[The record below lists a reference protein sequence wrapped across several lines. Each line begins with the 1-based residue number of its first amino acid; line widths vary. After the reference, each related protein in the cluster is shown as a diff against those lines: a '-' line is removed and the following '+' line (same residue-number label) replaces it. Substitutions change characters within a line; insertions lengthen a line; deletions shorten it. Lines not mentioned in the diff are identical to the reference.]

1 MNLFHEFSH
10 KAPNKVFF
18 SIGMGAVAGL
28 CYALLIP
35 VVLNS
40 VATVSNGLVHVE
52 NKVQTILSFEV
63 SNFRFACLFFLL
75 CTVIVLARSFSQ
87 IILTRISIDVAS
99 DLRLKLYQR
108 IIKAPIAS
116 LDTIGPS
123 KLVTLLSDD
132 VRRVVFGG
140 KILPDLLVTLVTV
153 VGMLCFLFYLN
164 TPAFWFVLKALLF
177 GVVSF
182 QLPVFLSNRVFVK
195 SSHLLDRVH
204 LGLRGLIYG
213 IKELKLDATKRQT
226 YFRDILHAR
235 ERELAAADKL
245 AFSINA
251 GATAYGDL
259 ISFFVIGVV
268 AFIFV
273 NYHSVDAQELVG
285 IIMVLLYITGP
296 VAFIL
301 ASLPSITMAKI
312 SLKRIEEML
321 AQMPEDAA
329 LDTITPIAPWQTI
342 HFEGVC
348 YQHAAKD
355 DGKGFQ
361 VGPIDME
368 IDKGD
373 ITFIVGGNGSGKS
386 TLSKVLALYYFPS
399 SGTIRFGNER
409 VTSTR
414 CNDFRQELSAIFS
427 DYFLFDR
434 LLGETKGDAMAM
446 ANAYLNELGLEGKV
460 AITDG
465 VFSTLSLSDGQRKR
479 LALLVAFMEDKP
491 LYLFDEWA
499 ADQDPVFKDIF
510 YNKIL
515 PDLKQRGKAVV
526 VISHDDRYF
535 DVADKVIFMEDGKIA
550 SIKRKALGEFSNIHQ
565 Y

>member
-18 SIGMGAVAGL
+18 SIAMGAVAGV

-40 VATVSNGLVHVE
+40 FVTISNGLNHVE
-52 NKVQTILSFEV
+52 AKVQTVLSFEV
-63 SNFRFACLFFLL
+63 SNIRLAGLFFLL
-75 CTVIVLARSFSQ
+75 CTTIVLARSLSQ

-116 LDTIGPS
+116 LDAIGPS

-140 KILPDLLVTLVTV
+140 KILPDLLVLVVTV
-153 VGMLCFLFYLN
+153 VGMLGFLFYLN

-182 QLPVFLSNRVFVK
+182 QLPIYLSNRVFRV
-195 SSHLLDRVH
+195 SGQLLDRVH
-204 LGLRGLIYG
+204 EGLRGLIYG
-213 IKELKLDATKRQT
+213 IKELKLDATKRKT

-235 ERELAAADKL
+235 ERELAATDKL

-259 ISFFVIGVV
+259 ISFFVIGVI

-273 NYHSVDAQELVG
+273 NYHSVDPQELVG

-296 VAFIL
+296 VASIL
-301 ASLPSITMAKI
+301 ASLPNITMAKV
-312 SLKRIEEML
+312 SLKRMEDIL
-321 AQMPEDAA
+321 AKMPEDGA
-329 LDTITPIAPWQTI
+329 LDTINPIAPWQTI
-342 HFEGVC
+342 CFEGVC
-348 YQHAAKD
+348 YQHPAKG
-355 DGKGFQ
+355 DGQGFQ

-368 IDKGD
+368 IAKGE

-386 TLSKVLALYYFPS
+386 TLSKILALYYFPT
-399 SGTIRFGNER
+399 SGTIRFGEQQ
-409 VTSTR
+409 VTATS

-434 LLGETKGDAMAM
+434 LLGEAKPDRMVM

-460 AITDG
+460 NITDG

-499 ADQDPVFKDIF
+499 ADQDPMFKDIF
-510 YNKIL
+510 YHKIL
-515 PDLKQRGKAVV
+515 PDLKKRGKAVV
-526 VISHDDRYF
+526 VISHDDRFF
-535 DVADKVIFMEDGKIA
+535 DVADKVIFMEEGKIA
-550 SIKRKALGEFSNIHQ
+550 AVKRKALGEFAGIHQ